1 MASKQDVAILTQA
14 VLQDVLMYFNKNP
27 DIKTVDLLKELIGQ
41 AYSGRPDENRSLEL
55 MYLKYPMLS
64 INNNLKENQ
73 LQKLNIDMNM
83 RSIDEFIVGRRFFWQ
98 QRKGTILD
106 SKGNLVEEDE
116 LTEWDAN
123 FEHEFLEKVLKKY
136 IKKISVKNKRS
147 AVNVPE
153 IIVLIKT
160 QNDDA
165 ELLRFRGR
173 LSRLSTKDLTV
184 RCLQI
189 DVT

>member
-14 VLQDVLMYFNKNP
+14 VLQDVLMYFIKNP